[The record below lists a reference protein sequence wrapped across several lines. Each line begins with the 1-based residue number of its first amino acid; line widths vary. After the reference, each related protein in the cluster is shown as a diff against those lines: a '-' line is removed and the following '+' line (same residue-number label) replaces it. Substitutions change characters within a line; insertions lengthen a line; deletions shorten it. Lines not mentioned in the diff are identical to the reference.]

1 MSTRTVSPL
10 RHRMIEDMSLRNL
23 APRTQE
29 YYIRSCKKLAAFLRR
44 SPDTASAEDIRL
56 FQLHLAE
63 QGVSICTR
71 NRTMTGVAF
80 LFRVTLRHP
89 EIADQIEYIAEPQ
102 KIPVVLSPEE
112 VRRLL
117 DAAPS
122 FKCRLLLSL
131 AYGCG
136 LRASEVVSLKV
147 SDIDSAQMVIRI
159 EQAKGR
165 KDRYVMLSPE
175 LLDMLR
181 QWWKAA
187 RPQGWLF
194 PGRPAVNPLTTR
206 QPLPSGRQG
215 CRDQEGC
222 NAAQPASFFCDPP
235 AREQARYPDDS
246 GSSRPQATGY
256 DRPLHAR
263 GHRPDLQGREPTRSA
278 GQEGQE
284 GRAAEVARGVRAP
297 PSSGSC
303 GYLPQP
309 RCRLA

>member
-1 MSTRTVSPL
+1 MSTKTVSPL

-29 YYIRSCKKLAAFLRR
+29 HYIRSCKKLAAFLRR
-44 SPDTASAEDIRL
+44 SPDTATAEDIRL

-206 QPLPSGRQG
+206 QLNRLFHL
-215 CRDQEGC
+215 
-222 NAAQPASFFCDPP
+222 AAK
-235 AREQARYPDDS
+235 
-246 GSSRPQATGY
+246 
-256 DRPLHAR
+256 
-263 GHRPDLQGREPTRSA
+263 
-278 GQEGQE
+278 
-284 GRAAEVARGVRAP
+284 AAETKKGATLHSLRHSFATHLLESKLDIRMIQALLGHKRLDTTAHYTRVATDLISKVVSPLDQLVKKGKKDEP
-297 PSSGSC
+297 PK
-303 GYLPQP
+303 
-309 RCRLA
+309 

>member
-1 MSTRTVSPL
+1 MSTKTVSPL

-29 YYIRSCKKLAAFLRR
+29 HYIRSCKKLAAFLRR
-44 SPDTASAEDIRL
+44 SPDMATAEDIRL

-80 LFRVTLRHP
+80 LFRVTLRRP

-102 KIPVVLSPEE
+102 KIPLVLSPEE

-117 DAAPS
+117 DAAPG

-147 SDIDSAQMVIRI
+147 NDIDSAQMVIRI
-159 EQAKGR
+159 EQGKGR

-181 QWWKAA
+181 EWWKAA

-194 PGRPAVNPLTTR
+194 PGRPAVNPRTTR
-206 QPLPSGRQG
+206 QLNRL
-215 CRDQEGC
+215 
-222 NAAQPASFFCDPP
+222 FH
-235 AREQARYPDDS
+235 
-246 GSSRPQATGY
+246 
-256 DRPLHAR
+256 L
-263 GHRPDLQGREPTRSA
+263 
-278 GQEGQE
+278 
-284 GRAAEVARGVRAP
+284 AAEAAETKNGATLHSLRHSFATHLLESKLDIRMIQALLGHKRLDTTAHYTRVATDLISKVVSPLDQLVKKGKKDEP
-297 PSSGSC
+297 PK
-303 GYLPQP
+303 
-309 RCRLA
+309 

>member
-1 MSTRTVSPL
+1 MSTKTVSPL

-29 YYIRSCKKLAAFLRR
+29 HYIRSCKKLAAFLRR
-44 SPDTASAEDIRL
+44 SPDTATAEDIRL

-181 QWWKAA
+181 QLWKAA

-206 QPLPSGRQG
+206 QLNRLFHL
-215 CRDQEGC
+215 
-222 NAAQPASFFCDPP
+222 AAK
-235 AREQARYPDDS
+235 
-246 GSSRPQATGY
+246 
-256 DRPLHAR
+256 
-263 GHRPDLQGREPTRSA
+263 
-278 GQEGQE
+278 
-284 GRAAEVARGVRAP
+284 AAETKKGATLHSLRHSFATHLLESKLDIRMIQALLGHKRLDTTAHYTRVATDLISKVVSPLDQLVKKDKKDEP
-297 PSSGSC
+297 PK
-303 GYLPQP
+303 
-309 RCRLA
+309 

>member
-1 MSTRTVSPL
+1 MSTKTVSPL

-29 YYIRSCKKLAAFLRR
+29 HYIRSCKKLAAFLRR
-44 SPDTASAEDIRL
+44 SPDTATAEDIRL
-56 FQLHLAE
+56 FQLHLAQ
-63 QGVSICTR
+63 QGVSICSR

-102 KIPVVLSPEE
+102 KIPVVFSPEE

-181 QWWKAA
+181 QWWKAT

-206 QPLPSGRQG
+206 QLNRLFHL
-215 CRDQEGC
+215 
-222 NAAQPASFFCDPP
+222 AAQ
-235 AREQARYPDDS
+235 
-246 GSSRPQATGY
+246 
-256 DRPLHAR
+256 
-263 GHRPDLQGREPTRSA
+263 
-278 GQEGQE
+278 
-284 GRAAEVARGVRAP
+284 AAETKKGATLHSLRHSFATHLLESKLDIRMIQALLGHKRLDTTAHYTRVATDLISKVVSPLDQLVKKDKKDEP
-297 PSSGSC
+297 PK
-303 GYLPQP
+303 
-309 RCRLA
+309 

>member
-1 MSTRTVSPL
+1 MSTKTVSPL

-29 YYIRSCKKLAAFLRR
+29 HYIRSCKKLAAFLRR
-44 SPDTASAEDIRL
+44 SPDTATAEDIRL

-136 LRASEVVSLKV
+136 LRACEVVSLKV

-165 KDRYVMLSPE
+165 KDRYVMLSPK

-181 QWWKAA
+181 QLWKAA

-206 QPLPSGRQG
+206 SSTASSIWPPRLPRPRRVQRCTACVILLQPTCSRASSISG
-215 CRDQEGC
+215 
-222 NAAQPASFFCDPP
+222 
-235 AREQARYPDDS
+235 
-246 GSSRPQATGY
+246 
-256 DRPLHAR
+256 
-263 GHRPDLQGREPTRSA
+263 
-278 GQEGQE
+278 
-284 GRAAEVARGVRAP
+284 
-297 PSSGSC
+297 
-303 GYLPQP
+303 
-309 RCRLA
+309 

>member
-1 MSTRTVSPL
+1 MSVTTVSPL
-10 RHRMIEDMSLRNL
+10 RQRMIEDMSLRNL

-29 YYIRSCKKLAAFLRR
+29 YYIRSCKKLAAFLSR
-44 SPDTASAEDIRL
+44 SPDTATAEDIRL

-187 RPQGWLF
+187 QPQGWLF

-206 QPLPSGRQG
+206 QLNRLFHLAAKAAETKKGATLHSLRHSFATHLLESKLDIRMIQALLGHKRLDTTAHYTRVATDLISKVVSPL
-215 CRDQEGC
+215 DQLVKKGKKD
-222 NAAQPASFFCDPP
+222 DPP
-235 AREQARYPDDS
+235 K
-246 GSSRPQATGY
+246 
-256 DRPLHAR
+256 
-263 GHRPDLQGREPTRSA
+263 
-278 GQEGQE
+278 
-284 GRAAEVARGVRAP
+284 
-297 PSSGSC
+297 
-303 GYLPQP
+303 
-309 RCRLA
+309 

>member
-1 MSTRTVSPL
+1 MSTKTVSPL
-10 RHRMIEDMSLRNL
+10 RNRMIEDMSLRNF

-29 YYIRSCKKLAAFLRR
+29 HYIRSCKKLAAFLRR
-44 SPDTASAEDIRL
+44 SPDTATAEDIRL

-63 QGVSICTR
+63 QGVSICSR

-136 LRASEVVSLKV
+136 LRACEVVSLKV

-206 QPLPSGRQG
+206 QLNRLFHL
-215 CRDQEGC
+215 
-222 NAAQPASFFCDPP
+222 AAK
-235 AREQARYPDDS
+235 
-246 GSSRPQATGY
+246 
-256 DRPLHAR
+256 
-263 GHRPDLQGREPTRSA
+263 
-278 GQEGQE
+278 
-284 GRAAEVARGVRAP
+284 AAETKKGATLHSLRHSFATHLLEIKLDIPMIQALLGHKRLDTTAHYTRVATNLISKVVSPLDQLVKKDKKDEP
-297 PSSGSC
+297 PK
-303 GYLPQP
+303 
-309 RCRLA
+309 

>member
-1 MSTRTVSPL
+1 MSAKTVSPL
-10 RHRMIEDMSLRNL
+10 RQRMIEDMSLRNL

-29 YYIRSCKKLAAFLRR
+29 HYIRSCKKLAAFLRR
-44 SPDTASAEDIRL
+44 SPDTATAEDIRL

-89 EIADQIEYIAEPQ
+89 EIADQIEYIAEPR

-194 PGRPAVNPLTTR
+194 PGRPAVNALTTR
-206 QPLPSGRQG
+206 QLNRLFHL
-215 CRDQEGC
+215 
-222 NAAQPASFFCDPP
+222 AA
-235 AREQARYPDDS
+235 
-246 GSSRPQATGY
+246 
-256 DRPLHAR
+256 
-263 GHRPDLQGREPTRSA
+263 
-278 GQEGQE
+278 
-284 GRAAEVARGVRAP
+284 RAAETKKGATLHSLRHSFATHLLEIKLDIRMIQALLGHKRLDTTAHYTRVATDLISKVVSPLDQLVKKGKKDEP
-297 PSSGSC
+297 PK
-303 GYLPQP
+303 
-309 RCRLA
+309 

>member
-1 MSTRTVSPL
+1 MSTTTVSAL
-10 RHRMIEDMSLRNL
+10 RQRMVEDMSLRNL

-29 YYIRSCKKLAAFLRR
+29 AYIRGCKKLAAFLRR
-44 SPDTASAEDIRL
+44 SPDTATAEDIRL

-80 LFRVTLRHP
+80 LFRVTLRRP
-89 EIADQIEYIAEPQ
+89 EIADQIEYIPEPQ
-102 KIPVVLSPEE
+102 KIPLVLSPEE

-117 DAAPS
+117 DAAPG

-136 LRASEVVSLKV
+136 LRACEVVSLKV
-147 SDIDSAQMVIRI
+147 CDIDSAQMVIRI
-159 EQAKGR
+159 EQGKGR
-165 KDRYVMLSPE
+165 KDRYVMLSPD

-206 QPLPSGRQG
+206 QLNRLFHS
-215 CRDQEGC
+215 
-222 NAAQPASFFCDPP
+222 AAD
-235 AREQARYPDDS
+235 
-246 GSSRPQATGY
+246 
-256 DRPLHAR
+256 
-263 GHRPDLQGREPTRSA
+263 
-278 GQEGQE
+278 
-284 GRAAEVARGVRAP
+284 AAEIRKSATLHSLRHSFATHLLESKLDIRMIQALLGHKRLDTTAHYTRVATDLISKVVSPLDQLAKDEP
-297 PSSGSC
+297 PK
-303 GYLPQP
+303 
-309 RCRLA
+309 

>member
-1 MSTRTVSPL
+1 MSTKTVSPL

-29 YYIRSCKKLAAFLRR
+29 HYIRSCKKLAAFLRR
-44 SPDTASAEDIRL
+44 SPDTATAEDIRL

-63 QGVSICTR
+63 QGVSICSR

-136 LRASEVVSLKV
+136 LRASEVVLLKV

-181 QWWKAA
+181 QWWKGA

-206 QPLPSGRQG
+206 QLNRLFHL
-215 CRDQEGC
+215 
-222 NAAQPASFFCDPP
+222 AAK
-235 AREQARYPDDS
+235 
-246 GSSRPQATGY
+246 
-256 DRPLHAR
+256 
-263 GHRPDLQGREPTRSA
+263 
-278 GQEGQE
+278 
-284 GRAAEVARGVRAP
+284 AAETKKGATLHSLRHSFATHLLESKLDIRMIQALLGHKRLDTTAHYTRVATDLISKVVSPLDQLVKKHKKDEP
-297 PSSGSC
+297 PK
-303 GYLPQP
+303 
-309 RCRLA
+309 

>member
-1 MSTRTVSPL
+1 MSTKTVSPL

-29 YYIRSCKKLAAFLRR
+29 HYIRSCKKLAAFLRR
-44 SPDTASAEDIRL
+44 SPDTATAEDIRL

-175 LLDMLR
+175 LLEMLR

-206 QPLPSGRQG
+206 QLNRLFHL
-215 CRDQEGC
+215 
-222 NAAQPASFFCDPP
+222 AAK
-235 AREQARYPDDS
+235 
-246 GSSRPQATGY
+246 
-256 DRPLHAR
+256 
-263 GHRPDLQGREPTRSA
+263 
-278 GQEGQE
+278 
-284 GRAAEVARGVRAP
+284 AAETKKGATLHSLRHSFATHLLESKLDIRMIQALLGHKRLDTTAHYTRVATDLISKVVSPLDQLVKKDKKDEP
-297 PSSGSC
+297 PK
-303 GYLPQP
+303 
-309 RCRLA
+309 

>member
-29 YYIRSCKKLAAFLRR
+29 HYIRSCKKLAAFLRR
-44 SPDTASAEDIRL
+44 SPDTATAEDIRL

-165 KDRYVMLSPE
+165 KDRYVMLSRE

-194 PGRPAVNPLTTR
+194 PGRPAVNALTTR
-206 QPLPSGRQG
+206 QLNRLFHL
-215 CRDQEGC
+215 
-222 NAAQPASFFCDPP
+222 AAK
-235 AREQARYPDDS
+235 
-246 GSSRPQATGY
+246 
-256 DRPLHAR
+256 
-263 GHRPDLQGREPTRSA
+263 
-278 GQEGQE
+278 
-284 GRAAEVARGVRAP
+284 AAETKKGATLHSLRHSFATHLLESKLDIRMIQALLGHKRLDTTAHYTRVATDLISKVVSPLDQLVKKGKKDEP
-297 PSSGSC
+297 PK
-303 GYLPQP
+303 
-309 RCRLA
+309 

>member
-1 MSTRTVSPL
+1 MSTKTVSPL

-29 YYIRSCKKLAAFLRR
+29 HYIRSCKKLAAFLRR
-44 SPDTASAEDIRL
+44 SPDTATAEDIRL

-63 QGVSICTR
+63 QGVSICSR

-175 LLDMLR
+175 LLEMLR

-206 QPLPSGRQG
+206 QLNRLFHL
-215 CRDQEGC
+215 
-222 NAAQPASFFCDPP
+222 AAK
-235 AREQARYPDDS
+235 
-246 GSSRPQATGY
+246 
-256 DRPLHAR
+256 
-263 GHRPDLQGREPTRSA
+263 
-278 GQEGQE
+278 
-284 GRAAEVARGVRAP
+284 AAETKKGATLHSLRHSFATHLLESKLDIRMIQALLGHKRLDTTAHYTRVATDLISKVVSPLDQLVKKDKKDEP
-297 PSSGSC
+297 PK
-303 GYLPQP
+303 
-309 RCRLA
+309 

>member
-1 MSTRTVSPL
+1 MSTKTVSPL

-29 YYIRSCKKLAAFLRR
+29 HYIRSCKKLAAFLRR
-44 SPDTASAEDIRL
+44 SPDTATAEDIRL

-63 QGVSICTR
+63 QGVSICSR

-206 QPLPSGRQG
+206 QLNRLFHL
-215 CRDQEGC
+215 
-222 NAAQPASFFCDPP
+222 AAK
-235 AREQARYPDDS
+235 
-246 GSSRPQATGY
+246 
-256 DRPLHAR
+256 
-263 GHRPDLQGREPTRSA
+263 
-278 GQEGQE
+278 
-284 GRAAEVARGVRAP
+284 AAETKKGATLHSLRHSFATHLLESKLDIRMIQALLGHKRLDTTAHYTRVATDLISKVVSPLDQLVKKDKKDEP
-297 PSSGSC
+297 PK
-303 GYLPQP
+303 
-309 RCRLA
+309 

>member
-1 MSTRTVSPL
+1 MSTTSVSSL
-10 RHRMIEDMSLRNL
+10 RQRMIEDMSLRNL

-29 YYIRSCKKLAAFLRR
+29 SYIRGCKRLAAFLRH
-44 SPDTASAEDIRL
+44 SPDTASAEDIRR

-80 LFRVTLRHP
+80 LFRVTLRRP

-102 KIPVVLSPEE
+102 KIPLVLSPEE

-117 DAAPS
+117 DAAPGY
-122 FKCRLLLSL
+122 KCRLLLSL

-136 LRASEVVSLKV
+136 LRACEVVSLKV

-159 EQAKGR
+159 EQGKGR

-181 QWWKAA
+181 EWWKAA

-206 QPLPSGRQG
+206 QLNRL
-215 CRDQEGC
+215 
-222 NAAQPASFFCDPP
+222 FH
-235 AREQARYPDDS
+235 
-246 GSSRPQATGY
+246 
-256 DRPLHAR
+256 L
-263 GHRPDLQGREPTRSA
+263 
-278 GQEGQE
+278 
-284 GRAAEVARGVRAP
+284 AAEAAETKKGATLHSLRHSFATHLLESKLDIRMIQALLGHKRLDTTAHYTRVATDLISKVVSPLDQLVKKGKKDEP
-297 PSSGSC
+297 PK
-303 GYLPQP
+303 
-309 RCRLA
+309 

>member
-1 MSTRTVSPL
+1 MTTTTISQVRQ
-10 RHRMIEDMSLRNL
+10 RMIEDMSLRNL

-29 YYIRSCKKLAAFLRR
+29 AYIRGCKQLAAFLRR
-44 SPDTASAEDIRL
+44 SPETATAEDIRL
-56 FQLHLAE
+56 FQLYLAE

-71 NRTMTGVAF
+71 NCTMNGVAF
-80 LFRVTLRHP
+80 LFRLTLKRP
-89 EIADQIEYIAEPQ
+89 EIADQIEYIAEPL
-102 KIPVVLSPEE
+102 KIPLVLSLEE
-112 VRRLL
+112 VGRLL

-187 RPQGWLF
+187 RPQGWL
-194 PGRPAVNPLTTR
+194 
-206 QPLPSGRQG
+206 
-215 CRDQEGC
+215 
-222 NAAQPASFFCDPP
+222 
-235 AREQARYPDDS
+235 
-246 GSSRPQATGY
+246 
-256 DRPLHAR
+256 
-263 GHRPDLQGREPTRSA
+263 
-278 GQEGQE
+278 
-284 GRAAEVARGVRAP
+284 
-297 PSSGSC
+297 
-303 GYLPQP
+303 
-309 RCRLA
+309 

>member
-29 YYIRSCKKLAAFLRR
+29 HYIRSCKKLAAFLRR
-44 SPDTASAEDIRL
+44 SPDTATAEDIRL

-194 PGRPAVNPLTTR
+194 PGRPAVNALTTR
-206 QPLPSGRQG
+206 QLNRLFHL
-215 CRDQEGC
+215 
-222 NAAQPASFFCDPP
+222 AAK
-235 AREQARYPDDS
+235 
-246 GSSRPQATGY
+246 
-256 DRPLHAR
+256 
-263 GHRPDLQGREPTRSA
+263 
-278 GQEGQE
+278 
-284 GRAAEVARGVRAP
+284 AAETKKGATLHSLRHSFATHLLESKLDIRMIQALLGHKRLDTTAHYTRVATDLISKVVSPLDQLVKKGKKDEP
-297 PSSGSC
+297 PK
-303 GYLPQP
+303 
-309 RCRLA
+309 

>member
-1 MSTRTVSPL
+1 MSTKTVSPL

-29 YYIRSCKKLAAFLRR
+29 HYIRSCKKLAAFLRR
-44 SPDTASAEDIRL
+44 SPDTATAEDIRL

-206 QPLPSGRQG
+206 QLNRLFHL
-215 CRDQEGC
+215 
-222 NAAQPASFFCDPP
+222 AAK
-235 AREQARYPDDS
+235 
-246 GSSRPQATGY
+246 
-256 DRPLHAR
+256 
-263 GHRPDLQGREPTRSA
+263 
-278 GQEGQE
+278 
-284 GRAAEVARGVRAP
+284 AAETKKGATLHSLRHSFATHLLESKLDIRMIQALLGHKRLDTTAHYTRVATDLISKVVSPLDQLVKKHKKDEP
-297 PSSGSC
+297 PK
-303 GYLPQP
+303 
-309 RCRLA
+309 

>member
-1 MSTRTVSPL
+1 MSTKTVSPL

-29 YYIRSCKKLAAFLRR
+29 HYIRSCKKLAAFLRR
-44 SPDTASAEDIRL
+44 SPDTATAEDIRL
-56 FQLHLAE
+56 VQLHLAE
-63 QGVSICTR
+63 QGVSSCTR

-206 QPLPSGRQG
+206 QLNRLFHL
-215 CRDQEGC
+215 
-222 NAAQPASFFCDPP
+222 AAK
-235 AREQARYPDDS
+235 
-246 GSSRPQATGY
+246 
-256 DRPLHAR
+256 
-263 GHRPDLQGREPTRSA
+263 
-278 GQEGQE
+278 
-284 GRAAEVARGVRAP
+284 AAETKKGATLHSLRHSFATHLLESKLDIRMIQALLGHKRLDTTAHYTRVATNLISKVVSPLDQLVKKDKKDEP
-297 PSSGSC
+297 PK
-303 GYLPQP
+303 
-309 RCRLA
+309 